1 MEVNLIDPNDIEVG
15 ERFRKE
21 YDLSEDF
28 LGSIRQKGFVQ
39 AITINQNTELVAGGR
54 RVAAAKELEI
64 PIPYIMRQTE
74 DELDLREC
82 EFIENA
88 FRKDLNWTERNASVA
103 RIHNLMKEK
112 HGDRWTM
119 RKSAD
124 LIGRSAGGIVRCLQ
138 MHEEVEKFPMLKDL
152 KTEDEAVK
160 LLRKAK
166 EKMAAKILVE
176 EHHERTE
183 KYFENSNGVKVD
195 ARVAS
200 AMSADN
206 HFKIGDAFDGMQE
219 MLDEGLTPPISFVE
233 VDPPYGIN
241 LKEVKKGDGDRKLD
255 RYEEVASS
263 KYPAFIKKLCKYL
276 FDVTPANTRIC
287 FWFGIEWY
295 NVVRNALEGAGFRV
309 DPIPCLWT
317 KRAGQ
322 TNAPELY
329 LARAWEP
336 FFLATKGEGIPI
348 RNRGRINVFDFPVV
362 PASRKYHPTQR
373 PVELMQEILRTFAW
387 EGSIIMVPF
396 LGSGATLLAA
406 YREKINGF
414 GWELN
419 EENKEPFLAA
429 VEQDITEILSTSDE
443 DSGDTTS
450 EDVQEDTESDDEE
463 E

>member
-1 MEVNLIDPNDIEVG
+1 MEISYIDPNDVEVG
-15 ERFRKE
+15 DRFRKN
-21 YDLSEDF
+21 YDLTEDF
-28 LGSIRQKGFVQ
+28 IDTIVEKGFIQ
-39 AITINQNTELVAGGR
+39 PITLSQNMELVAGGR
-54 RVAAAKELEI
+54 RLAAAKQLEMK
-64 PIPYIMRQTE
+64 IPYVMRQIE

-88 FRKDLNWTERNASVA
+88 FRKDLDWQERNASVS
-103 RIHNLMKEK
+103 RIHFLMKEK
-112 HGDRWTM
+112 HGDKWTM
-119 RKSAD
+119 RKSAE

-138 MHEEVEKFPMLKDL
+138 MHEEVEKFPKLGEF

-160 LLRKAK
+160 MLRKLK
-166 EKMAAKILVE
+166 EKVASQILVK

-183 KYFENSNGVKVD
+183 KYFESEDGEKID
-195 ARVAS
+195 PRVAS
-200 AMSADN
+200 AMHADS
-206 HFKIGDAFDGMQE
+206 HFNIGDAFVGMQE
-219 MLDEGLTPPISFVE
+219 MIDNKLCPPVAFVE

-241 LKEVKKGDGDRKLD
+241 LKEVKKGDRDKKLN
-255 RYEEVASS
+255 RYEEVAAS
-263 KYPAFIKKLCKYL
+263 KYPKFIKRLCHTLY
-276 FDVTPANTRIC
+276 DVTPENTRVC

-295 NVVRNALEGAGFRV
+295 SLVKKSLEEAGFNV

-336 FFLATKGEGIPI
+336 FFLATKGTGIPI

-373 PVELMQEILRTFAW
+373 PIELMREILRTFAW

-396 LGSGATLLAA
+396 LGSGATLIAA
-406 YREKINGF
+406 YKEQINGF

-419 EENKEPFLAA
+419 DENKEPFLAA
-429 VEQDITEILSTSDE
+429 VEQHIAEILSAPSEEVDEE
-443 DSGDTTS
+443 DSDANG
-450 EDVQEDTESDDEE
+450 EDDS
-463 E
+463 